1 MASQFQALGLE
12 PAGDD
17 GSYFQRVPLLQ
28 GERLADGARFE
39 LIRNG
44 RIESLAFET
53 EFLPGVNYNQPEFAL
68 TAPLVFVGQGV
79 VAPEFDHDDF
89 AGVDVKGKSA
99 VLLHG
104 APASRSEE
112 RRVGKEGVSTCRS
125 RGSPVH

>member
-79 VAPEFDHDDF
+79 VAPEFDH
-89 AGVDVKGKSA
+89 AAIGRACGRERVCQYVYISVVA
-99 VLLHG
+99 VYLKKNIQPDTLNQLM
-104 APASRSEE
+104 SYLNDN
-112 RRVGKEGVSTCRS
+112 T
-125 RGSPVH
+125 